1 VCREERTHHRDH
13 RVHREDRKFKKDVN
27 LEGTNSA
34 SSLESTKVPKNELKT
49 NSKRTGKTHS
59 EYAEKPK
66 RSRRVIPKRQLQE
79 DTNNLP

>member
-34 SSLESTKVPKNELKT
+34 SPLESTKVPKNGLET
-49 NSKRTGKTHS
+49 NWENAQLIGRKAQSKQKSGPNG
-59 EYAEKPK
+59 A
-66 RSRRVIPKRQLQE
+66 RSRGRHAH
-79 DTNNLP
+79 